1 LLLRGTLSD
10 VSDRHR
16 LTCRVQAFGLADVH
30 VGLELAHKKQPA
42 AFSVTGRVICVTFA
56 LVFRASMDPAANHAF
71 IEAAPG

>member
-1 LLLRGTLSD
+1 MLGLK
-10 VSDRHR
+10 
-16 LTCRVQAFGLADVH
+16 LT
-30 VGLELAHKKQPA
+30 HKKQPA